1 MKYYDKMFF
10 MKAAA
15 YIRVS
20 TEEQLKGFGLD
31 VQRERIHYYAKFRGI
46 TIKKWYVDSGIS
58 AKTTQRPG
66 LQQMILDIQKK
77 KYDALIVYKL
87 DRLSRSLRDLLNLL
101 EDSLNPYKCEFI
113 SVTEQFDTSVPQGK
127 LMVQLLGSFAEF
139 ERNLIVE
146 RTWNG
151 KLVKAQQGGYTG
163 GEPPYG
169 FKAEGKK
176 LVPDPEKLTLVNR
189 VIKMRKGRYSYEDI
203 AKKLNEEAMYLPKR
217 GKQWYAKS
225 IYNMV
230 HNKKYYQLDFE
241 S

>member
-1 MKYYDKMFF
+1 

-20 TEEQLKGFGLD
+20 TEEQLKGFGLE
-31 VQRERIHYYAKFRGI
+31 VQKERIHYYAKFRGI
-46 TIKKWYVDSGIS
+46 NIKKWYEDSGIS

-66 LQQMILDIQKK
+66 LQLMIQDIKK
-77 KYDALIVYKL
+77 NKYDALIVYKL

-127 LMVQLLGSFAEF
+127 LMIQLLGSFAEF

-151 KLVKAQQGGYTG
+151 KMAKAQQGGYTG

-169 FKAEGKK
+169 FKAEGKQ
-176 LVPDPEKLTLVNR
+176 LVLDPEKITL
-189 VIKMRKGRYSYEDI
+189 IKRIIGLRKGRHSYEEI
-203 AKKLNEEAMYLPKR
+203 AKTLNQEAEFFPKR

-230 HNKKYYQLDFE
+230 HNKKYYQLDCE

>member
-1 MKYYDKMFF
+1 MYF

-15 YIRVS
+15 YVRVS
-20 TEEQLKGFGLD
+20 TEEQMKGFGLD
-31 VQRERIHYYAKFRGI
+31 VQRERIDFYAKFRGL
-46 TIKKWYVDSGIS
+46 TIKKWYEDSGIS
-58 AKTTQRPG
+58 AKTTQRQG
-66 LQQMILDIQKK
+66 LQLLIKDIQKK

-101 EDSLNPYKCEFI
+101 EESLNPFHCEFI

-151 KLVKAQQGGYTG
+151 KLMKASQGGYTG

-176 LVPDPEKLTLVNR
+176 LLPDPEKLLLVDR
-189 VIKMRKGRYSYEDI
+189 IIRMRKGRMSYEKI
-203 AKKLNEEAMYLPKR
+203 ANNLNSEGIYPPKR
-217 GKQWYAKS
+217 GKKWYARS

-230 HNKKYYQLDFE
+230 HNKIYYDQSNLQIENF
-241 S
+241 

>member
-1 MKYYDKMFF
+1 

-15 YIRVS
+15 YVRVS

-31 VQRERIHYYAKFRGI
+31 VQRERIDYYAKFRGI
-46 TIKKWYVDSGIS
+46 TIKKWYEDSGIS
-58 AKTTQRPG
+58 AKTTQRQG
-66 LQQMILDIQKK
+66 LQLMIADIQKK

-101 EDSLNPYKCEFI
+101 EDSLNPYNCEFI

-127 LMVQLLGSFAEF
+127 LMIQLLGSFAEF

-151 KLVKAQQGGYTG
+151 KLIKGQQGGYIG

-176 LVPDPEKLTLVNR
+176 LVLDPEKLALVNR
-189 VIKMRKGRYSYEDI
+189 VINMRKGRISYEQI
-203 AKKLNEEAMYLPKR
+203 AKKLNEEGRYFPKR

-230 HNKKYYQLDFE
+230 HNKKYYQLEMDAFK
-241 S
+241 

>member
-1 MKYYDKMFF
+1 

-15 YIRVS
+15 YVRVS

-31 VQRERIHYYAKFRGI
+31 VQRERINFYAKFRGI
-46 TIKKWYVDSGIS
+46 TIKKWYEDTGIS
-58 AKTTQRPG
+58 AKTTQRRG
-66 LQQMILDIQKK
+66 LQQLIADIQQK

-101 EDSLNPYKCEFI
+101 EESLHPFHCEFI
-113 SVTEQFDTSVPQGK
+113 SVTEQFDTSIPQGK

-146 RTWNG
+146 RTWSG
-151 KLVKAQQGGYTG
+151 KLIKAQRGGYTG

-169 FKAEGKK
+169 FKAEGKELIPDENK
-176 LVPDPEKLTLVNR
+176 LALVDQ
-189 VIKMRKGRYSYEDI
+189 VIRMRKGRMSYGQI
-203 AKKLNEEAMYLPKR
+203 AKRLNEENNYKPKR
-217 GKQWYAKS
+217 GKEWYAKT

-230 HNKKYYQLDFE
+230 HNKKYYQEGLKSD
-241 S
+241 

>member
-1 MKYYDKMFF
+1 

-15 YIRVS
+15 YVRVS

-31 VQRERIHYYAKFRGI
+31 VQRERIKYYAKFRGI
-46 TIKKWYVDSGIS
+46 TIKKWYEDSGIS
-58 AKTTQRPG
+58 AKTTQRKG
-66 LQQMILDIQKK
+66 LNQLIQDITKK

-101 EDSLNPYKCEFI
+101 EDSLHPHKCEFI
-113 SVTEQFDTSVPQGK
+113 SVTEQFDTSIPQGK

-151 KLVKAQQGGYTG
+151 KLIKAQQGGYIG

-176 LVPDPEKLTLVNR
+176 LIIDKEKIFLVDKIIR
-189 VIKMRKGRYSYEDI
+189 MRKGRMSYEAI
-203 AKKLNEEAMYLPKR
+203 AKTLNEEGSFLPKR
-217 GKQWYAKS
+217 GKKWYGKT
-225 IYNMV
+225 IYNIV
-230 HNKKYYQLDFE
+230 HNKKYYQYDLSSF
-241 S
+241 